1 MKAAIEQ
8 LSNDMTIVYGSL
20 QFMETFPLEDPL
32 RPEISQMITA
42 GSTALSEHLIALRR
56 QVRKHRS
63 QCLRTPYARVRSNY
77 LRMPDN
83 RFSLD
88 RERVQSMPTR
98 DLVLSL
104 LNELQSD
111 LRNPENY
118 ADCDTLDQGLRLRLR
133 QFYQM
138 TSPVRRRKYN
148 V

>member
-20 QFMETFPLEDPL
+20 HFIETFPREDPL
-32 RPEISQMITA
+32 RPEIAQMVTA
-42 GSTALSEHLIALRR
+42 GSTALSEHLIALRK

-98 DLVLSL
+98 ELVLSL
-104 LNELQSD
+104 LDELQSD
-111 LRNPENY
+111 LRNPDNY
-118 ADCDTLDQGLRLRLR
+118 ADCHTLDQGLRLRLR

-138 TSPVRRRKYN
+138 TAPLRRRKYTA
-148 V
+148 